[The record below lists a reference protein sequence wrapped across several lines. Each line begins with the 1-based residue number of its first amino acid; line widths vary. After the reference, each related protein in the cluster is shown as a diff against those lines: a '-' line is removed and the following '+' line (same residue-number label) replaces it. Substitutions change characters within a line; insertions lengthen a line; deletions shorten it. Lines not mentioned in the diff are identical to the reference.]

1 MPTTQ
6 SFTHYANLPTEQAN
20 PAMENLDGLSTL
32 ALLQAINQEDQ
43 TVAFAVEKATPQI
56 VPVVEATLKAFN
68 NGGRLFYIG
77 AGTSGRLGVLDASE
91 CPPTFSVAPTLV
103 QGIIAGG
110 DYALRNAVE
119 GAEDDPIAGR
129 EAIIAANVGAND
141 VVIGLSASGGA
152 AFVVSAMQEA
162 QHRGAV
168 TGCVTCVAGSALATT
183 VHFPIVVAVGAEV
196 LAGSSRLKAGTAQ
209 KLVLNM
215 ISTASMV
222 QWGKTYGNRMVDVKP
237 TNQKLQARAVRLVS
251 EIAGVSSAQAEDAL
265 ALAGGNVKIS
275 IVMLQKSLQFQE
287 SVDHLK
293 KCGNTLK
300 SALKTPFGG

>member
-20 PAMENLDGLSTL
+20 PATENLDGLSTL

-91 CPPTFSVAPTLV
+91 CPPTFSVEPTLV
-103 QGIIAGG
+103 QGLIAGG

-162 QHRGAV
+162 RHRGAV
-168 TGCVTCVAGSALATT
+168 TGCVTCVVCSALATT

-251 EIAGVSSAQAEDAL
+251 EIAGVSSAQAEEAL

-293 KCGNTLK
+293 NCGNTLK
-300 SALKTPFGG
+300 SVLNNPFGG

>member
-1 MPTTQ
+1 MPQ
-6 SFTHYANLPTEQAN
+6 SFEHYATLPTEQPN
-20 PAMENLDGLSTL
+20 PATENLDELSTID
-32 ALLQAINQEDQ
+32 LLQAINREGQ
-43 TVAFAVEKATPQI
+43 TVAFAVQKATPQI
-56 VPVVEATLKAFN
+56 APVVEAVVKAFN
-68 NGGRLFYIG
+68 HGGRLFYIG

-91 CPPTFSVAPTLV
+91 CPPTFSVEPTLV

-110 DYALRNAVE
+110 DFALRNAVE
-119 GAEDDPIAGR
+119 GAEDDPLAGR

-162 QHRGAV
+162 QQRGAV
-168 TGCVTCVAGSALATT
+168 TGCVTCVVGSALATI
-183 VHFPIVVAVGAEV
+183 VNFPIVVAVGAEV

-237 TNQKLQARAVRLVS
+237 TNQKLKARAVRLVS
-251 EIAGVSSAQAEDAL
+251 EIAGVSVAQATQAL
-265 ALAGGNVKIS
+265 AVAGGNVKIS
-275 IVMLQKSLQFQE
+275 IVMLQKSLQVHE
-287 SVDHLK
+287 SVDHLE
-293 KCGNTLK
+293 KCRN
-300 SALKTPFGG
+300 ALKRALNTPFNT